1 MASNPDILG
10 KGWGFPFRFTTLGR
24 VNQITS
30 GTIDQAI
37 LKVRMS
43 IQQILGTK
51 VGSRVIDRD
60 FGADLRGLI
69 FTPIDDLSAARIRFS
84 IMDAIQNYE
93 KRVEILNIEVS
104 LAKASLGVIEAS
116 IDFRIIATQVT
127 GNLVYPFY
135 LTAEMRVQG
144 QINV

>member
-1 MASNPDILG
+1 MATNPDILG
-10 KGWGFPFRFTTLGR
+10 KGWTFPFRFTSRGG
-24 VNQITS
+24 VAQFTS
-30 GTIDQAI
+30 GTVDQSI
-37 LKVRMS
+37 EKVRMS
-43 IQQILGTK
+43 ISQILGTK
-51 VGSRVIDRD
+51 VGSRVIDRP

-69 FTPIDDLSAARIRFS
+69 FTPIDDLSAARVRFS
-84 IMDAIQNYE
+84 IMDAIQTYE

-104 LAKASLGVIEAS
+104 ITKASLGVLEAS

-135 LTAEMRVQG
+135 LTPEMRVQG